1 MRYALLVLAVTLALL
16 AGLRDRFD
24 QWIVE
29 TQLPPLAQETSVE
42 VLDRDGQLLRAYTV
56 DDGRWR
62 LDASVA
68 TVDPQF
74 LQMLIAYEDGRFYS
88 HSGVDL
94 LAMARAIAQAV
105 WHRKIVSGG
114 STLTMQVAR
123 LIEDSGTGHVQGKL
137 RQMRVAWA
145 LERRLSKEQILNL
158 YLTRA
163 PYGGN
168 IEGIAAATRLYFGKP
183 PKRLTPSEAA
193 LLVALPQSP
202 ETRRPDRHY
211 DAALAA
217 RARVIDRMAA
227 NAILQPEQVQVA
239 DSAPLPQKRAEMP
252 MLASHL
258 ADRAVAE
265 QPDVRIHRTT
275 LRASLQSQLQTLA
288 REAVKGQNSGVS
300 LAIMVADHRT
310 GEVLASVGSAGYR
323 DAIGGAAYVDMT
335 RAVRSPGSTLKP
347 LIFGLAFDQG
357 IAHPETIF
365 DDRPM
370 QFGTYAP
377 QNFDGHFRGPLPLR
391 RALQESLNIPAV
403 ALTEAIGPA
412 RLMASLRAAGANP
425 KLPSGQAG
433 LAIALGGVGLTLED
447 LVTLYGGLA
456 RMGQPM
462 TTHWRKGDIPPSA
475 HRLMARRSAWQ
486 VADILADL
494 APPAGAP
501 RRMLAYKTGTSY
513 GHRDA
518 WAIGFDGALVVGVW
532 MGRPDGTPVPGAF
545 GGELAA
551 PVMFS
556 AFQRATNRPT
566 PLPPAPPDT
575 LRLSGAALPPNLRTF
590 IPRGGSVLPDPDA
603 PKLVF
608 PPEGAKLTALPEG
621 LFAKLQDGAP
631 PFTWLANGAPVAVNP
646 QSRNIML
653 PALGAGFSKLTVIDA
668 RGRSTST
675 SFQILVSP

>member
-1 MRYALLVLAVTLALL
+1 MRYALLVLAVLLSLL

-24 QWIVE
+24 QWVAQ

-42 VLDRDGQLLRAYTV
+42 VLDREGQLLRAYTV

-74 LQMLIAYEDGRFYS
+74 LQMLITYEDGRFYR

-94 LAMARAIAQAV
+94 LAMARAVGQAV
-105 WHRKIVSGG
+105 WNRKVVSGG

-123 LIEDSGTGHVQGKL
+123 LIENSGTGHLQGKL

-145 LERRLSKEQILNL
+145 LERRLTKEQILDL

-202 ETRRPDRHY
+202 ETRRPDRNY
-211 DAALAA
+211 NIAFAA
-217 RARVIDRMAA
+217 RARVIDRMGA
-227 NAILQPEQVQVA
+227 NALLRHEQVQA
-239 DSAPLPQKRAEMP
+239 AHTAPLPQKRAEMP
-252 MLASHL
+252 MLAPHL
-258 ADRAVAE
+258 ADRARTE
-265 QPDVRIHRTT
+265 QPDSRLHHTT
-275 LRASLQSQLQTLA
+275 LRASLQSQLQSLA
-288 REAVKGQNSGVS
+288 AEAVKGQNAGVS
-300 LAIMVADHRT
+300 LAILVADHRT
-310 GEVLASVGSAGYR
+310 GEILASVGSAGYR
-323 DAIGGAAYVDMT
+323 EAIGGAAYVDMT

-347 LIFGLAFDQG
+347 LIYGRAFDQG

-391 RALQESLNIPAV
+391 KALQESLNIPAV

-412 RLMASLRAAGANP
+412 RLMATLRAAGADP

-433 LAIALGGVGLTLED
+433 LAISLGGVGLTLED
-447 LVTLYGGLA
+447 LVTLYGGIA
-456 RMGQPM
+456 RLGQPM
-462 TTHWRKGDIPPSA
+462 PIHWRKGDAPASP
-475 HRLMARRSAWQ
+475 HRLMAPRAAWQ

-494 APPAGAP
+494 PPPAGAP

-518 WAIGFDGALVVGVW
+518 WAIGFDGALVIGVW

-551 PVMFS
+551 PILFT
-556 AFQRATNRPT
+556 AYQRATNRPT
-566 PLPPAPPDT
+566 PLPPAPADT
-575 LRLSGAALPPNLRTF
+575 LRLSGAALPPNLREF
-590 IPRGGSVLPDPDA
+590 IPRNGSVLPDPDA

-608 PPEGAKLTALPEG
+608 PPDGAKLTALPQG

-631 PFTWLANGAPVAVNP
+631 PFTWLANGAPVTVNP
-646 QSRNIML
+646 RTRQIMV
-653 PALGAGFSKLTVIDA
+653 PDLGTGFSKLTVIDA

-675 SFQILVSP
+675 SFEIAASP